1 MSKQK
6 IEVCN
11 VSKKFGNS
19 VVLNDVSLEF
29 DSGEIRINSQVM
41 HKDIDILKSADIIIE
56 EPGYIRNFSGLKT

>member
-29 DSGEIRINSQVM
+29 WNRKYTYLAICTQQHIFHKSSSQ
-41 HKDIDILKSADIIIE
+41 IPI
-56 EPGYIRNFSGLKT
+56 YR